1 MIATA
6 FALSRVTYAT
16 HGTVPLG
23 VFRDVPRD
31 SYDELVAAQL
41 ANAKG
46 DGDLQ
51 ALVGSGDTWQIA

>member
-1 MIATA
+1 
-6 FALSRVTYAT
+6 VTFAT
-16 HGTVPLG
+16 HGVVPLG
-23 VFRDVPRD
+23 VFRDVPRE

-51 ALVGSGDTWQIA
+51 ALVGSGDTWAIA